1 MGVCSHSR
9 RPVKREERKLDRVTH
24 SESHSPEIPFLQ
36 FGPISLEFHN
46 FPEHHQRP
54 RPRVSNI
61 WTQGTFYIQVN
72 IDRDISGVLWKN
84 NNKTKQI
91 VNLAHSRHIKKE
103 QWRKSTCLRQAA
115 WLKFMK
121 FPSIWS
127 PLRFNNKEKAM
138 PKGWCLGLLVHKL
151 SRETTNCEWNASQ
164 LKVTFWKFTNSRALG
179 LVSSSSICF
188 TYSQAVDAPFGFC
201 PALLIGS
208 RFVRENWKVIQ
219 NWVSHTWQT
228 NNVS

>member
-1 MGVCSHSR
+1 MGVCSYSR
-9 RPVKREERKLDRVTH
+9 RPVKREDRKLDHVTH
-24 SESHSPEIPFLQ
+24 SKTHSPEIPFLQ

-46 FPEHHQRP
+46 FPEHHQKL
-54 RPRVSNI
+54 RPRV
-61 WTQGTFYIQVN
+61 YIQVN

-91 VNLAHSRHIKKE
+91 VNLARSHHIQKE
-103 QWRKSTCLRQAA
+103 QWRKSTCPWQAA

-127 PLRFNNKEKAM
+127 PLRFNNREKAM
-138 PKGWCLGLLVHKL
+138 PKGRCLGLLVHKL

-164 LKVTFWKFTNSRALG
+164 LKATFWKFTNSGALG

-188 TYSQAVDAPFGFC
+188 SYSQAVAAPFGFC
-201 PALLIGS
+201 PALLIRS